1 MLYNYRDIIY
11 LPKIHLLYIQQK
23 SCLNIPQ
30 NVILI
35 YYIGV
40 AILIGH
46 TDEEKASI
54 WNALDISGQIVG
66 HKQLQ

>member
-1 MLYNYRDIIY
+1 MY
-11 LPKIHLLYIQQK
+11 LKFICYIF
-23 SCLNIPQ
+23 SRNLDCLNIPQ